1 MKKIILFLLFA
12 GLSSLS
18 AQSFNLRVL
27 HKLDEPKVFNSS
39 DTLKILA
46 VLVEFKEDNDPN
58 TFGNGKFGSIYS
70 KNYGDTILDPYPH
83 DVKYFEN
90 HLEFAKNYFKKV
102 SNGKLNISYT
112 VLPRIITVSQMMR
125 NYSPPPSNPGDLS
138 NLAKFAKEVWHLADS
153 IYSDIDFSKYNLFT
167 IFHAGVG
174 NAYYPNGRLGIERD
188 LPSVYLSEN
197 SLKSIF
203 GNDFNGFKTKN
214 YSIKNTIILP
224 TTESK
229 EIDSFGEKILYQ
241 MSING
246 LIVGNIASY
255 LGLPDLFNTETG
267 VTAIDRF
274 GLMDGNALFAFN
286 GTFPPEPS
294 AWEKIYLGW
303 IEPIVIDKI
312 DKKINI
318 VARLAAQVNDTV
330 VVKVPIN
337 SSEYY
342 LIENRQRDVK
352 KDGATITYKIGNNI
366 YTFHADKDRPRF
378 NFSNADTLAGVI
390 TDVDEFDWAVP
401 GNGIVI
407 WHIDENII
415 KEKIIVNKINADIK
429 NKGVDVEEADGIQ
442 DIGEHFTS
450 VLGDFYGIG
459 SEEDF
464 WFSGNKAKLYKN
476 KFGPDTK
483 PDTKSNSGANSLIT
497 IENFSPSA
505 NKMSFEIKFGENFIK
520 PVSSLSYN
528 FKNPQMISIPSENYN
543 SFYVLDDN
551 NLLMISRDNQK
562 IKSFNNFSDKNIASV
577 NYGSDYV
584 LGAIGNKINFLIN
597 NSIEEHTGSID
608 VSFRITSPIVISN
621 ENNKLFA
628 YAGTADGYLI
638 KINIESLNNGI
649 GNNYEIV
656 KVADEDVIQICK
668 PYNSTR
674 GYFSLI
680 TTSSFYDSDN
690 FKLSLPHKPL
700 RAALLYDNSTSVF
713 INIILTEGNYF
724 YIIERG
730 TIIKE
735 FKINSENHINNFSLF
750 ADNEK
755 GEGKILLN
763 NGEKLEAYNLNGTLL
778 DNFPIIESYKGNF
791 ISVPLTADLNGD
803 GVIDIIA
810 ASDKG
815 NLYAFDSKTTK
826 VLENF
831 PITIGTKII
840 LAPAIYN
847 YLPESMSPFSLQSL
861 MMIDKNNYLLQW
873 TIGIKSSAAGW
884 NSEFS
889 NSTNNS
895 SIAFSKIISNDK
907 RFFPE
912 EKVYNWPNPVYNDE
926 TFIRFYVSED
936 SEVKIKIFD
945 LAGELVDELND
956 YAKGNY
962 DNEIKWNVKN
972 VQSGV
977 YFANVE
983 VKSASGK
990 FASKVIKVAVIK

>member
-1 MKKIILFLLFA
+1 MKKTILFLLLS
-12 GLSSLS
+12 GLSILY
-18 AQSFNLRVL
+18 AQSLNLRVF
-27 HKLDEPKVFNSS
+27 HKLDEPKIFNSS

-90 HLEFAKNYFKKV
+90 HLEFAKNYFRKV
-102 SNGKLNISYT
+102 SNGKLNIDYT
-112 VLPRIITVSQMMR
+112 VLPKVITVSQIMR
-125 NYSPPPSNPGDLS
+125 NYSPPPSNPDDLS
-138 NLAKFAKEVWHLADS
+138 NIAKFAKEVWHIADS
-153 IYSDIDFSKYNLFT
+153 IYTDIDFSKYNLFT

-174 NAYYPNGRLGIERD
+174 NAYYPNGRLGLERD

-203 GNDFNGFKTKN
+203 GNDFDGFKTKN
-214 YSIKNTIILP
+214 FLIKNTIILP

-303 IEPIVIDKI
+303 IQPVVIDKI

-318 VARLAAQVNDTV
+318 VAKLAAQMNDTV

-352 KDGATITYKIGNNI
+352 KDGLTITCKIGNETR
-366 YTFHADKDRPRF
+366 TFHVDKDKPRF
-378 NFSNADTLAGVI
+378 NFSNADTLAGVVI
-390 TDVDEFDWAVP
+390 DVDEFDWAVP

-407 WHIDENII
+407 WHIDDSII
-415 KEKIIVNKINADIK
+415 KEKITLNKINADIK

-464 WFSGNKAKLYKN
+464 WFKGNKAKLYKN

-483 PDTKSNSGANSLIT
+483 PDTKSNRGANSLIT
-497 IENFSPSA
+497 IENFSESD
-505 NKMSFEIKFGENFIK
+505 NKMSFEIKFGENLIK
-520 PVSSLSYN
+520 PVSSN
-528 FKNPQMISIPSENYN
+528 FYDFKKPEMISIPSENYN
-543 SFYVLDDN
+543 SFYILDDN
-551 NLLMISRDNQK
+551 NLMIINRNQSK
-562 IKSFNNFSDKNIASV
+562 IKSYNNFSNKKIASV
-577 NYGSDYV
+577 NYNGSDFIFGTV
-584 LGAIGNKINFLIN
+584 GNKINYLIQ
-597 NSIEEHTGSID
+597 NSIEEYSGSID
-608 VSFRITSPIVISN
+608 LSFKITSPIVISN
-621 ENNKLFA
+621 DNDKLIA
-628 YAGTADGYLI
+628 YAGTENGNI
-638 KINIESLNNGI
+638 VKINIESLKNDSANKYDI
-649 GNNYEIV
+649 I
-656 KVADEDVIQICK
+656 KIADEDVIQICK
-668 PYNSTR
+668 PYSSN
-674 GYFSLI
+674 YFSII
-680 TTSSFYDSDN
+680 TTKSFYDSEN
-690 FKLSLPHKPL
+690 YKLTLPHKPL
-700 RAALLYDNSTSVF
+700 RAALLYDNSASIFTNV
-713 INIILTEGNYF
+713 ILTEGNYF
-724 YIIERG
+724 YVVEKGRV
-730 TIIKE
+730 IKE
-735 FKINSENHINNFSLF
+735 FKINTENQINSFSLF
-750 ADNEK
+750 ADVES

-763 NGEKLEAYNLNGTLL
+763 NGNRLEAYNLNGTLL
-778 DNFPIIESYKGNF
+778 ENFPILEPAGGNF
-791 ISVPLTADLNGD
+791 ISVPLIADLNGD
-803 GVIDIIA
+803 IVIDIIA

-815 NLYAFDSKTTK
+815 NLYAFDSKTGK
-826 VLENF
+826 VLEYF
-831 PITIGTKII
+831 PITIGTELI
-840 LAPAIYN
+840 LAPALFN
-847 YLPESMSPFSLQSL
+847 YLPESMSPVSIHAL
-861 MMIDKNNYLLQW
+861 MMIDKNNYLHQW
-873 TIGIKSSAAGW
+873 TIGVKSNDANW
-884 NSEFS
+884 QSEFS
-889 NSTNNS
+889 NSMNNS
-895 SIAFSKIISNDK
+895 SIAYSKITINDK

-912 EKVYNWPNPVYNDE
+912 EKVYNWPNPVYSDE
-926 TFIRFYVSED
+926 TFIRFFVSEN
-936 SEVKIKIFD
+936 SEIKIKIFD
-945 LAGELVDELND
+945 LAGELVDELNG
-956 YAKGNY
+956 YANGGY

-983 VKSASGK
+983 AKSESGK
-990 FASKVIKVAVIK
+990 FANKVIKIAVIK

>member
-112 VLPRIITVSQMMR
+112 VLPRIITVSQIMR

-520 PVSSLSYN
+520 PVSSISYN

-562 IKSFNNFSDKNIASV
+562 IKSFNNFSDKNVASV

-597 NSIEEHTGSID
+597 NSFEEHTGSID

-674 GYFSLI
+674 SYFSLI

-713 INIILTEGNYF
+713 INVILTEGNYF
-724 YIIERG
+724 YIIDRG

-735 FKINSENHINNFSLF
+735 FKINSKNHINNFSLF

-895 SIAFSKIISNDK
+895 SITFSKIISNDK

>member
-112 VLPRIITVSQMMR
+112 VLPRIITVSQIMR
-125 NYSPPPSNPGDLS
+125 NYSPPPSNPSDLS

-415 KEKIIVNKINADIK
+415 KEKIIVNKINADIR

-562 IKSFNNFSDKNIASV
+562 IKSFNNFSDKNVASV
-577 NYGSDYV
+577 NYGSDYI

-656 KVADEDVIQICK
+656 KVADEDVTQICK

-674 GYFSLI
+674 SYFSLI

-861 MMIDKNNYLLQW
+861 MTIDKNNYLLQW